1 MSSTPHPSIAA
12 TAHFVEA
19 ERILVALP
27 LATKRG
33 ERDHQMQLALVNI
46 VLAIAA
52 SMLGPVQ
59 SQTIVEPAD
68 GEDQPRAPPHTE
80 RRPAPGGISGR
91 GAFRSSAPRWGT
103 GAGYNPS
110 GALATAVCDMRR
122 CSATSRRLCPSAIA
136 SKIATTRDS

>member
-122 CSATSRRLCPSAIA
+122 CSATSRRLYPSAIA

>member
-1 MSSTPHPSIAA
+1 MSSTPHQSIAA

-33 ERDHQMQLALVNI
+33 ERDHQMQLALVNS

-68 GEDQPRAPPHTE
+68 GEDQPKSTSTH
-80 RRPAPGGISGR
+80 R
-91 GAFRSSAPRWGT
+91 GAPHRGDIR
-103 GAGYNPS
+103 AGRFS
-110 GALATAVCDMRR
+110 FVCTKMGHRR
-122 CSATSRRLCPSAIA
+122 GLQPVGCFSDRGV
-136 SKIATTRDS
+136 

>member
-1 MSSTPHPSIAA
+1 MSSTPHQSIAA

-27 LATKRG
+27 LAKRG
-33 ERDHQMQLALVNI
+33 DRDHQMRLALVNS

-68 GEDQPRAPPHTE
+68 ED
-80 RRPAPGGISGR
+80 RP
-91 GAFRSSAPRWGT
+91 
-103 GAGYNPS
+103 
-110 GALATAVCDMRR
+110 
-122 CSATSRRLCPSAIA
+122 
-136 SKIATTRDS
+136 

>member
-27 LATKRG
+27 LATKHG
-33 ERDHQMQLALVNI
+33 ERDHQMQLALVNS

-68 GEDQPRAPPHTE
+68 GEDQPKSTSTHREAPRT
-80 RRPAPGGISGR
+80 GGISGR

-110 GALATAVCDMRR
+110 GALAT
-122 CSATSRRLCPSAIA
+122 
-136 SKIATTRDS
+136 

>member
-33 ERDHQMQLALVNI
+33 ERDHQMQLALVNS
-46 VLAIAA
+46 VLANAA

-68 GEDQPRAPPHTE
+68 GEDQPKSTSTHRE
-80 RRPAPGGISGR
+80 
-91 GAFRSSAPRWGT
+91 APRT
-103 GAGYNPS
+103 GGDIRAGRFS
-110 GALATAVCDMRR
+110 FVCTKMGHRR
-122 CSATSRRLCPSAIA
+122 GLQPVGCFSDRGV
-136 SKIATTRDS
+136 

>member
-33 ERDHQMQLALVNI
+33 ERDHQMQLALVNS

-52 SMLGPVQ
+52 SMLRPRPVADHRRTRRRRGPAL
-59 SQTIVEPAD
+59 EHL
-68 GEDQPRAPPHTE
+68 HTQ
-80 RRPAPGGISGR
+80 R
-91 GAFRSSAPRWGT
+91 GAPHRGDIR
-103 GAGYNPS
+103 AGRFS
-110 GALATAVCDMRR
+110 FVCTKMGHRR
-122 CSATSRRLCPSAIA
+122 GLQPVGCFSDRGV
-136 SKIATTRDS
+136 

>member
-33 ERDHQMQLALVNI
+33 ERDHQMQLALVNS

-52 SMLGPVQ
+52 SMLGP
-59 SQTIVEPAD
+59 SSRRPSSNPPTARTS
-68 GEDQPRAPPHTE
+68 PRAPPHTE
-80 RRPAPGGISGR
+80 RRPAPGDIRAGR
-91 GAFRSSAPRWGT
+91 FSF
-103 GAGYNPS
+103 
-110 GALATAVCDMRR
+110 VCTKMGHRR
-122 CSATSRRLCPSAIA
+122 GLQPVGCFSDRGV
-136 SKIATTRDS
+136 